1 MDGDAV
7 VPCTTHRR
15 LQHLLP
21 DTGSTPTTRAPML
34 WRASPVT
41 PGRGVA
47 AQTRSA
53 YGFHAV
59 ICCGVEDGLAVLL
72 ERLPR
77 EYLGEQIRR
86 VRLAWNMTDDDSTC
100 PTELTHLE

>member
-1 MDGDAV
+1 MGGDAV
-7 VPCTTHRR
+7 VPCTTYRR
-15 LQHLLP
+15 LQHLLL

-34 WRASPVT
+34 WRASPVA

-47 AQTRSA
+47 AHTRSA
-53 YGFHAV
+53 HGFHAV
-59 ICCGVEDGLAVLL
+59 VRCSIEDGLAVLL

-86 VRLAWNMTDDDSTC
+86 VRLAGI
-100 PTELTHLE
+100 